1 MYFYEPHNLQQ
12 RWWILLL
19 YTKFEEVLSRYDL
32 LQTQKKI
39 ILAVSGGVD
48 SVVLFH
54 LMQDIPEERRP
65 EIVVVHI
72 NHELRPEAK
81 QEEDFVQQLA
91 SGYGISFHTFTWLK
105 SDHPE
110 SGIEEAARTIRYTFF
125 KKVMNEISADVV
137 MTAHHLDDQVETV
150 LMKLVRGSSM
160 EEILGIEESQPFME
174 GQLIRPLL
182 SFSKEEIYRFAQN
195 RGISYMEDS
204 TNQELDFSRNRFR
217 NTIIPLLKAENQKFN
232 DHIEQFRI
240 DLEDLLY
247 IASGPIE
254 DAYRMLVTNH
264 SKQLSFQYD
273 RFCDF
278 SKPMQRALVHRILD
292 TMYVGQARQYKT
304 NYITL
309 IQDWLHETE
318 GNSRLE
324 LASDFY
330 IEKSYNNIRVYQEE
344 YREKQSNTTSIF
356 TITEDTTN
364 RVKISET
371 EYLEL
376 VELTDTSTIENL
388 SKKTNQL
395 VFHADNVAFPLTV
408 RHRLPGDRMSY
419 RGLDGS
425 KKIKDIFIDEK
436 VPLKERDEV
445 WVVEDASGKIIW
457 LVSYR
462 TMYLLSGEETD
473 KLTYIL
479 KYIN

>member
-1 MYFYEPHNLQQ
+1 MF
-12 RWWILLL
+12 LLN
-19 YTKFEEVLSRYDL
+19 TQFEEVLSRHNL
-32 LQTQKKI
+32 LQTHKKI

-54 LMQDIPEERRP
+54 LMQDIPKERRP
-65 EIVVVHI
+65 EIVVAHI
-72 NHELRPEAK
+72 NHELRSEAR
-81 QEEDFVQQLA
+81 QEEDFVRQLA
-91 SGYGISFHTFTWLK
+91 SIYGVSIQTFTWLE

-125 KKVMNEISADVV
+125 KKVMDETSADAV

-160 EEILGIEESQPFME
+160 DQVLGIEESQPFLK

-182 SFSKEEIYRFAQN
+182 SFSKEEIYHFAQN

-217 NTIIPLLKAENQKFN
+217 NTIIPLLKEENRKFN
-232 DHIEQFRI
+232 DHIDQFRK
-240 DLEDLLY
+240 DLWDLLY
-247 IASGPIE
+247 IASGPID

-264 SKQLSFQYD
+264 SNQLTFQYD

-278 SKPMQRALVHRILD
+278 SKPMQRSLVHRILD
-292 TMYVGQARQYKT
+292 TMYVGQKKQYKT

-330 IEKSYNNIRVYQEE
+330 IEKSYNDIKIYQEKD
-344 YREKQSNTTSIF
+344 YEKQSKTTSIF
-356 TITEDTTN
+356 TITEDAIN

-376 VELTDTSTIENL
+376 VELKDMSTIENL
-388 SKKTNQL
+388 TKEKNLL
-395 VFHADNVAFPLTV
+395 VFHADNVGFPLTV

-419 RGLDGS
+419 RGLDGT

-462 TMYLLSGEETD
+462 TMYLLSGGETD

>member
-1 MYFYEPHNLQQ
+1 MF
-12 RWWILLL
+12 LLN
-19 YTKFEEVLSRYDL
+19 TQFEEVLSRHNL
-32 LQTQKKI
+32 LQTHKKI

-54 LMQDIPEERRP
+54 LMQDIPKERRP
-65 EIVVVHI
+65 EIVVAHI
-72 NHELRPEAK
+72 NHELRSEAR
-81 QEEDFVQQLA
+81 QEEDFVRQLA
-91 SGYGISFHTFTWLK
+91 SRYGVSIQTFTWLE

-125 KKVMNEISADVV
+125 KKVMGETSADAV

-150 LMKLVRGSSM
+150 LMKLVRGSSI
-160 EEILGIEESQPFME
+160 EQVLGIEESQPFLK

-182 SFSKEEIYRFAQN
+182 SFSKEEIYHFAQN

-217 NTIIPLLKAENQKFN
+217 NTIIPLLKEENQKFN
-232 DHIEQFRI
+232 DHIDQFRK
-240 DLEDLLY
+240 DLWDLLY
-247 IASGPIE
+247 IASGPID

-264 SKQLSFQYD
+264 SNQLTFQYD

-278 SKPMQRALVHRILD
+278 SKPMQRSLVHRILD
-292 TMYVGQARQYKT
+292 TMYVGQKKQYKT

-330 IEKSYNNIRVYQEE
+330 IEKSYNDIKIYQEKD
-344 YREKQSNTTSIF
+344 YEKQSKTTSIF
-356 TITEDTTN
+356 TITEDAIN

-376 VELTDTSTIENL
+376 VELKDTSTIENL
-388 SKKTNQL
+388 TKETNLL
-395 VFHADNVAFPLTV
+395 VFNADNVAFPLTV

-419 RGLDGS
+419 RGLDGT

-436 VPLKERDEV
+436 VPLKVRDEV
-445 WVVEDASGKIIW
+445 WLVEDASGKIIW

-462 TMYLLSGEETD
+462 KMYLLSGGETD